1 MGRPETL
8 FGELLEG
15 FDLPLVLGS
24 ELLELL
30 LLFQGEHWLFIGIL
44 GGLPPPAHLLGEH
57 PPLVAVGAELG
68 GVKPCRLQHN
78 RELVGSA
85 ACNRQAL
92 LQ

>member
-1 MGRPETL
+1 MFSG
-8 FGELLEG
+8 LLEG
-15 FDLPLVLGS
+15 FDLPVVLGS

-30 LLFQGEHWLFIGIL
+30 LLLQGEHWLFIGIL
-44 GGLPPPAHLLGEH
+44 AGLPPTAHLLRDQ

-68 GVKPCRLQHN
+68 GVQPCRLQHN